1 MAKARFLSNPY
12 PDVVLTQAD
21 RDALLELENRLI
33 EENFR
38 KYESFVVHDNRQ
50 VDETR
55 WKKLTTDEN
64 LYVYAERERWVDE
77 MDDEELMI
85 KSSSETERNN
95 LPKLLC
101 VGTFHGELNDL
112 MFGTVNPTQDIMRVK
127 ASYVKDYDDGA
138 VLANVV
144 LPTVDDPF
152 RSVTVKWTQ
161 INLPLGSTRLVCN
174 RDFVCLEATGVLH
187 FANGDRVGYQLL
199 HSIDFPQTNKLLP
212 NTVRARHTITGFY
225 RQTNRNVIDTFAFDT
240 VDPGGKVVR
249 KLALL
254 ACGEALLSTNNYV
267 TCGQKKK
274 LNWLLQRRVAE
285 ARFNRQ
291 RSSTRNG
298 FEDESACVVC
308 KCTLTPGSLG
318 LPRMRGLGK
327 STCKL
332 CMNSV
337 CSHCKEVK
345 PISFLSPDGKLF
357 RHKISFCRLC
367 ICEVNTM
374 DALQAAR
381 DQAVGYGA
389 YNMMQSL
396 SGSFTQSDDLND

>member
-1 MAKARFLSNPY
+1 MGKARFLSNPY

-21 RDALLELENRLI
+21 CDELLALENRLL

-38 KYESFVVHDNRQ
+38 KYESFVVHDHRK
-50 VDETR
+50 VDEVR

-64 LYVYAERERWVDE
+64 LHVYVERERWMDE
-77 MDDEELMI
+77 SEDEVPTDQVPP
-85 KSSSETERNN
+85 ETVRNN

-138 VLANVV
+138 VLANVIV
-144 LPTVDDPF
+144 PTVDDPF

-187 FANGDRVGYQLL
+187 FANGDRVG
-199 HSIDFPQTNKLLP
+199 
-212 NTVRARHTITGFY
+212 HTITGFY
-225 RQTNRNVIDTFAFDT
+225 RQTNHNVIDTFAFDT
-240 VDPGGKVVR
+240 VDPGGKVIR

-254 ACGEALLSTNNYV
+254 ASGEALLSTNNYV

-298 FEDESACVVC
+298 FQDESVCVVC
-308 KCTLTPGSLG
+308 KRTLTPGSFG

-332 CMNSV
+332 CMNPV
-337 CSHCKEVK
+337 CSHCKVVK

-357 RHKISFCRLC
+357 KHKISFCRLC
-367 ICEVNTM
+367 ICEVNNM

-381 DQAVGYGA
+381 DQAEGYGA
-389 YNMMQSL
+389 YKMMQSL
-396 SGSFTQSDDLND
+396 SGSDTLSDDLNE